1 MNECLNLTLIESRS
15 ISPRFD
21 VCRHQDSEPH
31 PGKAYNLV
39 FFQRRRR

>member
-21 VCRHQDSEPH
+21 VATRIQSLTPE
-31 PGKAYNLV
+31 KLTT
-39 FFQRRRR
+39 